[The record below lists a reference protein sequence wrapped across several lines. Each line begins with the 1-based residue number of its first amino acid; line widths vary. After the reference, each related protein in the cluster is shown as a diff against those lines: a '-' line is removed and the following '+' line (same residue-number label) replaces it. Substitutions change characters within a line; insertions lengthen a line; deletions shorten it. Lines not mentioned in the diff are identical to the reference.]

1 MLAVDLAR
9 YVVEAVLVEGRSYRE
24 VARAHGVSKSWV
36 GKVVSRFRE
45 GGYEALRPR
54 SRAPGHIPHRTPR
67 QVEDRIVEVR
77 EELAFA
83 GFDAGAA
90 TIHFHLSTQGLEHVP
105 SVSTI
110 WRVLKRRGLVAPQP
124 HKRPRSS
131 WRRFEATLPNERW
144 QSDVTHWRLEDGS
157 QVDILNF
164 IDDHSRLILR
174 SEAMDVVRAPDV
186 LRVFMDATSTWGFPA
201 SLLTDNGCVYTA
213 WHRGGSN
220 IVEGELLSRGI
231 AYHHSKPYH
240 PQTCGKVERF
250 HQTLKGYLAAQR
262 PASDLKTL
270 QAQIDAFVGYYNEV
284 RPHRARGRMTPK
296 TAFDARDKARPV
308 GPQIDLPKGTRVR
321 RDRIDSG
328 GAVTLRHKGRLHHIG
343 VGCAHKHKE
352 VIMLVA
358 DLDVRILTE
367 EGEMLR
373 HLTLDPTKNYQAIG
387 CDNVSTMS

>member
-1 MLAVDLAR
+1 MDLAR

-36 GKVVSRFRE
+36 GKVVGRFRE
-45 GGYEALRPR
+45 GGYEAIAPR
-54 SRAPGHIPHRTPR
+54 SRAPGHIPHRTPPE
-67 QVEDRIVEVR
+67 VEERIVAMR
-77 EELAFA
+77 GELVAA
-83 GFDAGAA
+83 GFDAGAV
-90 TIHFHLSTQGLEHVP
+90 TIHFHLSEEGLDRVP

-110 WRVLKRRGLVAPQP
+110 WRILKRRGFVTPQP

-131 WRRFEATLPNERW
+131 WVRFEAALPNERW
-144 QSDVTHWRLEDGS
+144 QSDVTHWRLADGTGIE
-157 QVDILNF
+157 ILNF
-164 IDDHSRLILR
+164 LDDHSRLIVA
-174 SEAMDVVRAPDV
+174 SEAFAVVRAPDV
-186 LRVFMDATSTWGFPA
+186 LEVFTRAAEQWGYPA

-220 IVEGELLSRGI
+220 IVESELLARGI
-231 AYHHSKPYH
+231 AYHHSRPYH

-250 HQTLKGYLAAQR
+250 HQTLKGYLAKQE
-262 PASDLKTL
+262 PATDLGEL
-270 QAQIDAFVGYYNEV
+270 QFQIDTFVAYYNEV

-296 TAFDARDKARPV
+296 TAYLARDKAYPV
-308 GPQIDLPKGTRVR
+308 GPELDLPKGTRVR
-321 RDRIDSG
+321 RDRIDGG

-343 VGCAHKHKE
+343 VGRAHKYRE

-387 CDNVSTMS
+387 RADVSTMS

>member
-1 MLAVDLAR
+1 MDLAR

-36 GKVVSRFRE
+36 GKVVGRFRD
-45 GGYEALRPR
+45 GGYEALTPR
-54 SRAPGHIPHRTPR
+54 SRAPGHIPHRTPLDI
-67 QVEDRIVEVR
+67 EERIVALR
-77 EELAFA
+77 GELVSA
-83 GFDAGAA
+83 GFDAGAV
-90 TIHFHLSTQGLEHVP
+90 TIHFHLTQGGLEHVP

-110 WRVLKRRGLVAPQP
+110 WRILKRRGFVTPQP

-131 WRRFEATLPNERW
+131 WVRFEATLPNERW
-144 QSDVTHWRLEDGS
+144 QSDVTHWKLACGT

-164 IDDHSRLILR
+164 LDDHSRLITA
-174 SEAMDVVRAPDV
+174 SEAMSVVRAPDV
-186 LRVFMDATSTWGFPA
+186 LRVFESAAATWGYPA

-220 IVEGELLSRGI
+220 IVEAELLSRGI
-231 AYHHSKPYH
+231 AYHHSRPYH

-250 HQTLKGYLAAQR
+250 HQTLKGYLAKQE
-262 PASDLKTL
+262 PAPDIAAL
-270 QAQIDAFVGYYNEV
+270 QIQIDAFAAYYNEV
-284 RPHRARGRMTPK
+284 RPHRARGRITPK
-296 TAFDARDKARPV
+296 AAFDARDKARPI
-308 GPQIDLPKGTRVR
+308 GPIIDLPKGCRVR
-321 RDRIDSG
+321 RDRIDGG
-328 GAVTLRHKGRLHHIG
+328 GAVTLRHKGKLHHIG
-343 VGCAHKHKE
+343 VGRAHKHRG

-387 CDNVSTMS
+387 NADVSTMS

>member
-1 MLAVDLAR
+1 MDLAR

-36 GKVVSRFRE
+36 AKVVSRFRD
-45 GGYEALRPR
+45 GGYEALAPK
-54 SRAPGHIPHRTPR
+54 SRAPRHIPHRTSA
-67 QVEDRIVEVR
+67 DI
-77 EELAFA
+77 EELIVAARRELTAA
-83 GFDAGAA
+83 GFDAGAV
-90 TIHFHLSTQGLEHVP
+90 TIHFHLSQAGVDDVP

-110 WRVLKRRGLVAPQP
+110 WRVLKRRGFVTPQP

-131 WRRFEATLPNERW
+131 WIRFEAALPNERW
-144 QSDVTHWRLEDGS
+144 QSDVTHWRLSSGT

-164 IDDHSRLILR
+164 LDDHSRLIVA
-174 SEAMDVVRAPDV
+174 SEVFEVVRAPDV
-186 LRVFMDATSTWGFPA
+186 LRVFTDAALRWGYPA

-213 WHRGGSN
+213 WHVGGSN
-220 IVEGELLSRGI
+220 VMEAELLSRGI

-250 HQTLKGYLAAQR
+250 HQTLKGFLAKQPPTR
-262 PASDLKTL
+262 DVEEL
-270 QAQIDAFVGYYNEV
+270 QFQVDTFVAYYNEV

-296 TAFDARDKARPV
+296 AAFDARDKAHPV
-308 GPQIDLPKGTRVR
+308 GPELDVPKGTRVR
-321 RDRIDSG
+321 RDRIDGG

-343 VGCAHKHKE
+343 VGCAHKHKD

-358 DLDVRILTE
+358 DLDVRILTD

-373 HLTLDPTKNYQAIG
+373 HLTLDPSKNYQAIG
-387 CDNVSTMS
+387 LNNVSTMS

>member
-1 MLAVDLAR
+1 MDLAR

-36 GKVVSRFRE
+36 AKLVARFRE
-45 GGYEALRPR
+45 GGYEALAPR
-54 SRAPGHIPHRTPR
+54 SRAPGHIPHRTPSEIEEAVVCIR
-67 QVEDRIVEVR
+67 R
-77 EELAFA
+77 ELASS
-83 GFDAGAA
+83 GFDAGAV
-90 TIHFHLSTQGLEHVP
+90 TIHYHLSETGCEHVP

-110 WRVLKRRGLVAPQP
+110 WRILKRRGFVTPQP

-131 WRRFEATLPNERW
+131 WVRFEAALPNERW
-144 QSDVTHWRLEDGS
+144 QSDVTHWKLACGT

-164 IDDHSRLILR
+164 LDDHSRLIVA
-174 SEAMDVVRAPDV
+174 SEAMSVTRAPDV
-186 LRVFMDATSTWGFPA
+186 LRVFTDAASAWGYPA

-220 IVEGELLSRGI
+220 IVEAELLSRGI
-231 AYHHSKPYH
+231 AYHHSRPYH

-250 HQTLKGYLAAQR
+250 HQTLKGYLAKQPRAT
-262 PASDLKTL
+262 DLEVL
-270 QAQIDAFVGYYNEV
+270 QAQIDTFVGYYNEV
-284 RPHRARGRMTPK
+284 RPHRARGRMTPLS
-296 TAFDARDKARPV
+296 AYEARDKARPV
-308 GPQIDLPKGTRVR
+308 GPELDLPKGTRVR
-321 RDRIDSG
+321 RDRIDGG

-343 VGCAHKHKE
+343 VGRAHKHRP

-358 DLDVRILTE
+358 DLDVRILTK

-387 CDNVSTMS
+387 RS